1 LPPPG
6 FELSTRDAAA
16 GVASGRVGAAE
27 GWQQMRKLT
36 TVTGLVLILTLGL
49 VATVGRPQARAA
61 AGDSLV
67 LV

>member
-1 LPPPG
+1 
-6 FELSTRDAAA
+6 
-16 GVASGRVGAAE
+16 
-27 GWQQMRKLT
+27 MRKLT

-49 VATVGRPQARAA
+49 VATAGRPQPARA